1 VAENQIARISYSHEA
16 FINWLLE
23 NPERPLRDAAQY
35 FGYTQAWL
43 STILHSDVFQAKLS
57 ERQDAVFAAVA
68 QDIPAKLRAAADIGL
83 EKLTAKLEDTEDGEF
98 ILDATDKLLHRM
110 GYAPSASR
118 NPVAPAHVTNN
129 TQINMFQ
136 VDAAQLAEARQRIG
150 TKTPAAIEGEVLVVE
165 TAVRGEILC
174 VTPLPEG
181 AQPA

>member
-1 VAENQIARISYSHEA
+1 MAENQIARISYTHEA

-23 NPERPLRDAAQY
+23 NPERPLRDAAAY
-35 FGYTQAWL
+35 FGYSQAWL

-57 ERQDAVFAAVA
+57 ERQDAVFATVA

-83 EKLTAKLEDTEDGEF
+83 EKLTFALEKTEDSEF

-118 NPVAPAHVTNN
+118 APVAASVTNN

-136 VDAAQLAEARQRIG
+136 VDAGQLAEARQRIAG
-150 TKTPAAIEGEVLVVE
+150 KPLEGEIV
-165 TAVRGEILC
+165 
-174 VTPLPEG
+174 PLALPSAS
-181 AQPA
+181 AQ